1 MFSSLQDSQSMIKKQ
16 ASKCLKTGHKF
27 RSQRKRIQSALDE
40 SKEQGKKMNDKLNS
54 IEEKL
59 AQILS
64 EI

>member
-1 MFSSLQDSQSMIKKQ
+1 MLIKKQ

-27 RSQRKRIQSALDE
+27 RSQRKRIQSALNE